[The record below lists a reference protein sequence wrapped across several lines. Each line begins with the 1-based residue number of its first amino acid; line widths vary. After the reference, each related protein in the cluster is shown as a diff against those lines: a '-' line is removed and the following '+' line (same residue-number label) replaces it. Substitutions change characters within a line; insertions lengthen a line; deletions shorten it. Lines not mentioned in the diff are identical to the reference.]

1 MPCQGC
7 IDLDNGTGGENQL
20 AHMDSGGCLYF
31 EEQDMGLKS
40 NHVLD
45 LLTTLQ
51 IEKIKRNLESRFL
64 NKNVLS
70 YRSEFEISDRN
81 ADLFIKECKAHN
93 YKKMRQFL
101 REGYN
106 IDSRVGLNPEYSSD
120 SHFSALHCAV
130 VDNDAELVSWLIQ
143 YGASFSVESYYKC
156 GYVDEFIDSDEIE
169 QIWENSARINYCT
182 RSCDSFKYCL
192 DTGKISLDKRIF
204 SNSNFISE
212 EEYDNS
218 NFMELLEKVFEYVK
232 EDYKMEAHFN
242 KKYNLEVEFQKIREY
257 VSKKVY
263 LKTY

>member
-20 AHMDSGGCLYF
+20 AHMDTGGCLYL
-31 EEQDMGLKS
+31 EEQDMESKWYP
-40 NHVLD
+40 VLD

-51 IEKIKRNLESRFL
+51 IEKIKKNLESKFL
-64 NKNVLS
+64 DKNVLS
-70 YRSEFEISDRN
+70 YRSEFEISYRN
-81 ADLFIKECKAHN
+81 ADLFIKECQAHN

-106 IDSRVGLNPEYSSD
+106 IDSRVGLNPEYSND

-130 VDNDAELVSWLIQ
+130 VENDAELVSWLIQ

-156 GYVDEFIDSDEIE
+156 GYVDEFIDRDEIE
-169 QIWENSARINYCT
+169 QIWENSTRINYCT
-182 RSCDSFKYCL
+182 RSFDSFKYCL
-192 DTGKISLDKRIF
+192 DNGKILLDKRIF

-218 NFMELLEKVFEYVK
+218 TFMELLEQVFDYVK
-232 EDYKMEAHFN
+232 EDYKMGAYFS
-242 KKYNLEVEFQKIREY
+242 KKYNLDIEFQKIREFLF
-257 VSKKVY
+257 KKKIY
-263 LKTY
+263 